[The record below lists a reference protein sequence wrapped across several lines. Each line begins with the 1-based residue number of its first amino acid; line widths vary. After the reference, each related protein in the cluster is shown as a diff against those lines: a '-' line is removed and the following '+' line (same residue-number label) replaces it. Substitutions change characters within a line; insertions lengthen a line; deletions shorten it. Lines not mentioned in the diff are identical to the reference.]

1 MCEVDQETEDGQ
13 DKLAVGLEEPSELSM
28 TVGEGDTGLVFLN
41 GKDIFSLK
49 TEELKAELDKR
60 RLKKSGN
67 KCTLVERLR
76 AAMISEHIS
85 QTFEDDRKHS
95 QVKEKPIM
103 TNSHIQDQELY
114 SFIETKVREVCLR
127 EIEKLKSEASSS
139 YANET
144 ISSLQK
150 ENGTLKQRLRELESR
165 HTSMKQE
172 ATTLVDEN
180 KSLMTAI
187 RLLNNELQTV
197 LKADDVRCSRPNERR
212 PLVEKEWQ
220 VVGAKMNKGKD
231 KTRESDIKE
240 LEAKIFS
247 LETRAMAVEDENKS
261 LKLAMKIVR
270 QENETEI
277 SSKGENDDSRDNC
290 CLKTKSHKNQPYRN
304 GRLNSNEQMLSSL
317 AGSPVLIQNRF
328 QSLEN
333 TTETEIQRGQITNN
347 TRHTTII
354 AGDSILKNLRGHK
367 MSKVSQVKVST
378 FSGCTTKD
386 LCDHVKPILR
396 KKPDRLIIH
405 VGTNSLRE
413 SSSPTACA
421 QETIELARSAKNS
434 SSDTD
439 IVISNLIPRSDDS
452 ELSSQVSAV
461 NSTLRKLCAKSQ
473 WKLIDH
479 SNINADSHLNRSGL
493 HLNSRGTAQL
503 ARNFMDFISK
513 RD

>member
-1 MCEVDQETEDGQ
+1 MENRSDKDHKLSQGTYRPEKHQEGLGKPDLCEVDQ

-41 GKDIFSLK
+41 SKDIFSLK

-67 KCTLVERLR
+67 KCTLVECLR

-85 QTFEDDRKHS
+85 QTFEDDHKHS
-95 QVKEKPIM
+95 QLKEKPIM
-103 TNSHIQDQELY
+103 TNSHIHDQELY
-114 SFIETKVREVCLR
+114 SFIETKVREVCLH

-144 ISSLQK
+144 ILLLQK

-172 ATTLVDEN
+172 ATTLVDET

-197 LKADDVRCSRPNERR
+197 LKADDLTCSRPNERR
-212 PLVEKEWQ
+212 PLVDKEWQ
-220 VVGAKMNKGKD
+220 VVGAKMNKEKD

-261 LKLAMKIVR
+261 LKLVMKIVT

-277 SSKGENDDSRDNC
+277 SSKGENDDPRDNC
-290 CLKTKSHKNQPYRN
+290 CLKAKSHKNQPYRN
-304 GRLNSNEQMLSSL
+304 GRLNSNEQMLTSL

-354 AGDSILKNLRGHK
+354 AGDSILKNLRSHK
-367 MSKVSQVKVST
+367 MSKVSQGKVYT

-386 LCDHVKPILR
+386 LCDNVKPILR

-413 SSSPTACA
+413 SLSPTACA
-421 QETIELARSAKNS
+421 QEIIELARSAKNS
-434 SSDTD
+434 SPDTD
-439 IVISNLIPRSDDS
+439 IVISYLIARSDDS
-452 ELSSQVSAV
+452 ELSSQ
-461 NSTLRKLCAKSQ
+461 R
-473 WKLIDH
+473 
-479 SNINADSHLNRSGL
+479 
-493 HLNSRGTAQL
+493 
-503 ARNFMDFISK
+503 
-513 RD
+513 